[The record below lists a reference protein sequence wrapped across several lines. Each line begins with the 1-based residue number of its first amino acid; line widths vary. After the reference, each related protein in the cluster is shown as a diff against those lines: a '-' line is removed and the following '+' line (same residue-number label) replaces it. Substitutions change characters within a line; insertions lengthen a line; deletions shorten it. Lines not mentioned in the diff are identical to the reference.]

1 MTEGTGDEFYSFAEF
16 SPRPRDGKHVAEK
29 VPALEPRAN
38 TLFLLERRKGEATRP
53 APLTRDFVS
62 APPEPVGPLGSAI
75 FRPRLAK
82 TRPNLLLPPHP
93 VSSLPRVDE
102 PLVCDTCSTLGR
114 FVLTPAVP
122 RLQHVA
128 PALIKW
134 RKPKILCKFVW
145 ACCVHCCFLGH
156 YNENSLNEGIAGPIG
171 RPSGSR
177 DSESGIPLSS

>member
-1 MTEGTGDEFYSFAEF
+1 MTEGTGDGFLQLRRVF
-16 SPRPRDGKHVAEK
+16 SQTKRWQARGRKGTCI
-29 VPALEPRAN
+29 EPRAN

-93 VSSLPRVDE
+93 VSGLPRVDE

-128 PALIKW
+128 PALSSGES
-134 RKPKILCKFVW
+134 PKYCANLCGRVVPTVVFW
-145 ACCVHCCFLGH
+145 D
-156 YNENSLNEGIAGPIG
+156 IATKTV
-171 RPSGSR
+171 
-177 DSESGIPLSS
+177 